1 MTDSAQSELHNIM
14 TSSSSSQSSA
24 SPPAFERW
32 AWSLQ
37 HLFEDTEG
45 RSLFEKYVES
55 EGKLHKIRFKFYFL
69 CEGLMV
75 QKDDPATP
83 VRTLVQGIYSR
94 YILKL
99 KLPVPEELE
108 DYIKRILNGEN
119 LKLRPEMFDML
130 KLRVM
135 QVISETTYPSFL
147 QSDMYL
153 QRLQYHRSA
162 IGNGPA
168 QAIATTNITT
178 STSPSLSEASSFLV
192 SRSSTLP
199 TLLEESDGTQPEGA
213 EGGFSSESMRRAP
226 GFGSSSSSTSRSRV
240 PMSLTRDA
248 LMATQRGRLEMRP
261 LGYELRTDLLK
272 N

>member
-1 MTDSAQSELHNIM
+1 MRGTDGAERRSRDASADARSGNLLSLHTKAQAAGAGRARGLHQKN
-14 TSSSSSQSSA
+14 TERRESQAPARDVRRVEA
-24 SPPAFERW
+24 SGDASHQR
-32 AWSLQ
+32 
-37 HLFEDTEG
+37 
-45 RSLFEKYVES
+45 
-55 EGKLHKIRFKFYFL
+55 
-69 CEGLMV
+69 
-75 QKDDPATP
+75 DD
-83 VRTLVQGIYSR
+83 L
-94 YILKL
+94 
-99 KLPVPEELE
+99 
-108 DYIKRILNGEN
+108 
-119 LKLRPEMFDML
+119 
-130 KLRVM
+130 
-135 QVISETTYPSFL
+135 PSFL

-213 EGGFSSESMRRAP
+213 EGGFSCESMRRAP